1 MVTSLEELRN
11 SNGEKS
17 QNENNIARVTG
28 QKTLAETDPAFIKT
42 SSPIRGG
49 GSRTPVIDGSP
60 KQPSIKVV
68 NAKFDPST
76 AKEFDINTLE
86 KRKPEKSEFEKEI
99 MDDLDKA
106 VAREKESITERIN
119 AITEMQ
125 RKEFEEQ
132 MAAKEEAEYK
142 RVETEEQPTVKSS
155 SGDDDIDWDNLF
167 DDDEQ
172 PEVKPVKR
180 SPITRY
186 TEEDEPESTPVKE
199 EAKPIE
205 VTKPVESPKPVEV
218 VHEVEEDDLDIDED
232 TAVTDTIEEVVEDPK
247 PIASSNEISDDLD
260 KDLAAEIGEEVPDT
274 DSIMK
279 RFAENVKERI
289 TPITKRFNLNDF
301 TVGESPI
308 TRLDIKMMG
317 LSHVSV
323 ADHFLPNAGK
333 IISCSALSGSEL
345 MAMNP
350 ENSNRS
356 RLNTL
361 KDIYSIMYKH
371 VVSEKPKTFDEW
383 LKTTRFNDL
392 EHIYFALYKATFGGS
407 NFMTYECP
415 NKKCQD
421 VFIEDVSFE
430 DMINY
435 ANDETKAKMQAIMSS
450 GDSSITPYEIVRQQI
465 SNNLAIGI
473 RNPSIYNVVIEVSGL
488 SDSFLEKYQDLMD
501 IIVFIDNIYYI
512 DYEHQVLEP
521 VDFMPDKNNIAKTI
535 ARRIKIIADILR
547 SLPSDNYFELRKAV
561 ADAFPSLAGVTY
573 KIPAATCKKC
583 GTQIPERVIG
593 AQELLFMRHQLG
605 AFVVL

>member
-167 DDDEQ
+167 DDDEKTT
-172 PEVKPVKR
+172 EDKPVKH

-186 TEEDEPESTPVKE
+186 VEEDTAQYTVPNMDSEP
-199 EAKPIE
+199 AKIDR
-205 VTKPVESPKPVEV
+205 
-218 VHEVEEDDLDIDED
+218 EVEEDDLDVDED
-232 TAVTDTIEEVVEDPK
+232 TTTNTIEEVVEDPK

-289 TPITKRFNLNDF
+289 APITKRFNLNDF

-435 ANDETKAKMQAIMSS
+435 ADDETKAKMQAIMSS

-512 DYEHQVLEP
+512 DYENQVLEP

-561 ADAFPSLAGVTY
+561 ADTFPSLAGVTY

-583 GTQIPERVIG
+583 GTQIPERVVG

>member
-17 QNENNIARVTG
+17 QNENNITRVTG

-167 DDDEQ
+167 DDDEKRT
-172 PEVKPVKR
+172 EDKPVKH

-186 TEEDEPESTPVKE
+186 VEEDTAQYTIPNMDSEP
-199 EAKPIE
+199 AKIDR
-205 VTKPVESPKPVEV
+205 
-218 VHEVEEDDLDIDED
+218 EVEEDDLDVDED
-232 TAVTDTIEEVVEDPK
+232 ATTNTIEEVVEDPK

-289 TPITKRFNLNDF
+289 APITKRFNLNDF

-435 ANDETKAKMQAIMSS
+435 ADDETKAKMQAIMSS

-521 VDFMPDKNNIAKTI
+521 VDFMPDNNNIAKTI

-583 GTQIPERVIG
+583 GTQIPERVVG

>member
-167 DDDEQ
+167 DDDEKTT
-172 PEVKPVKR
+172 EDKPVKH

-186 TEEDEPESTPVKE
+186 VEEDTAQYTIPNMDSEP
-199 EAKPIE
+199 AKIDR
-205 VTKPVESPKPVEV
+205 
-218 VHEVEEDDLDIDED
+218 EVEEDDLDGDED
-232 TAVTDTIEEVVEDPK
+232 TTTNTIEEVVEDPK

-289 TPITKRFNLNDF
+289 APITKRFNLNDF

-435 ANDETKAKMQAIMSS
+435 ADDETKAKMQAIMSS

-521 VDFMPDKNNIAKTI
+521 VDFMPDNNNIAKTI

-583 GTQIPERVIG
+583 GTQIPERVVG

>member
-167 DDDEQ
+167 DDDEKRT
-172 PEVKPVKR
+172 EDKPVKH

-186 TEEDEPESTPVKE
+186 VEEDTAQYTIPNMDSEP
-199 EAKPIE
+199 AKIDR
-205 VTKPVESPKPVEV
+205 
-218 VHEVEEDDLDIDED
+218 EVEEDDLDVDED
-232 TAVTDTIEEVVEDPK
+232 TTTNTIEEVVEDPK

-289 TPITKRFNLNDF
+289 APITKRFNLNDF

-435 ANDETKAKMQAIMSS
+435 ADDETKAKMQAIMSS
-450 GDSSITPYEIVRQQI
+450 GDSSITPYEIVKQQI

>member
-17 QNENNIARVTG
+17 QNENNITRVTG

-167 DDDEQ
+167 DDDEKRT
-172 PEVKPVKR
+172 EDKPVKH

-186 TEEDEPESTPVKE
+186 VEEDTAQYTIPNMDSEP
-199 EAKPIE
+199 AKIDR
-205 VTKPVESPKPVEV
+205 
-218 VHEVEEDDLDIDED
+218 EVEEDDLDVDED
-232 TAVTDTIEEVVEDPK
+232 TTTNTIEEVVEDPK

-289 TPITKRFNLNDF
+289 APITKRFNLNDF

-308 TRLDIKMMG
+308 TCLDIKMMG

-435 ANDETKAKMQAIMSS
+435 ADDETKAKMQAIMSS
-450 GDSSITPYEIVRQQI
+450 GDSSITPYEIVKQQI

>member
-17 QNENNIARVTG
+17 QNENNITRVTG

-167 DDDEQ
+167 DDDEKTT
-172 PEVKPVKR
+172 EDKPVKH

-186 TEEDEPESTPVKE
+186 VEEDTAQYTIPNMDSEP
-199 EAKPIE
+199 AKNDR
-205 VTKPVESPKPVEV
+205 
-218 VHEVEEDDLDIDED
+218 EVEEDDLDVDED
-232 TAVTDTIEEVVEDPK
+232 TTTNTIEEVVEDPK

-289 TPITKRFNLNDF
+289 APITKRFNLNDF

-435 ANDETKAKMQAIMSS
+435 ADDEIKTKMQAIMSS

-583 GTQIPERVIG
+583 GTQIPERVVG

>member
-17 QNENNIARVTG
+17 QNENNITRVTG

-142 RVETEEQPTVKSS
+142 REETEDNQSLKVSVKEE
-155 SGDDDIDWDNLF
+155 DIDWDNLF
-167 DDDEQ
+167 DDE
-172 PEVKPVKR
+172 EKETEIKAAEKR

-186 TEEDEPESTPVKE
+186 VEEDTAQYTAPNSNLEP
-199 EAKPIE
+199 AKIDR
-205 VTKPVESPKPVEV
+205 
-218 VHEVEEDDLDIDED
+218 EVEEDNLDIDED
-232 TAVTDTIEEVVEDPK
+232 TTVTDTIEEVVEDPK

-435 ANDETKAKMQAIMSS
+435 ADDEIKTKMQAIMSS

-535 ARRIKIIADILR
+535 ARRIKIIADILH

>member
-167 DDDEQ
+167 DDDEKTT
-172 PEVKPVKR
+172 EDKPVKH

-186 TEEDEPESTPVKE
+186 VEEDTAQYTIPNMDSEP
-199 EAKPIE
+199 AKID
-205 VTKPVESPKPVEV
+205 S
-218 VHEVEEDDLDIDED
+218 EVEEDDLDGDED
-232 TAVTDTIEEVVEDPK
+232 TTTNTIEEVVEDPK

-289 TPITKRFNLNDF
+289 APITKRFNLNDF

-435 ANDETKAKMQAIMSS
+435 ADDETKAKMQAIMSS

-521 VDFMPDKNNIAKTI
+521 VDFMPDNNNIAKTI

-583 GTQIPERVIG
+583 GTQIPERVVG

>member
-167 DDDEQ
+167 DDDEKTT
-172 PEVKPVKR
+172 EDKPVKH

-186 TEEDEPESTPVKE
+186 VEEDTAQYTIPNMDSEP
-199 EAKPIE
+199 AKIDR
-205 VTKPVESPKPVEV
+205 
-218 VHEVEEDDLDIDED
+218 EVEEDDLDVDED
-232 TAVTDTIEEVVEDPK
+232 TTTNTIEEVVEDPK

-289 TPITKRFNLNDF
+289 APITKRFNLNDF

-435 ANDETKAKMQAIMSS
+435 ADDETKAKMQAIMSS

>member
-125 RKEFEEQ
+125 RKEFDEQ

-167 DDDEQ
+167 DDDEKRT
-172 PEVKPVKR
+172 EDKPVKH

-186 TEEDEPESTPVKE
+186 VEEDTAQYTIPNMDSEP
-199 EAKPIE
+199 AKIDR
-205 VTKPVESPKPVEV
+205 
-218 VHEVEEDDLDIDED
+218 EVEEDDLDVDED
-232 TAVTDTIEEVVEDPK
+232 TTTNTIEEVVEDPK

-289 TPITKRFNLNDF
+289 APITKRFNLNDF

-435 ANDETKAKMQAIMSS
+435 ADDETKAKMQAIMSS

-512 DYEHQVLEP
+512 NYEHQVLEP

>member
-167 DDDEQ
+167 DDDEKRT
-172 PEVKPVKR
+172 EDKPVKH

-186 TEEDEPESTPVKE
+186 VEEDTAQYTIPNMDSEP
-199 EAKPIE
+199 AKIDR
-205 VTKPVESPKPVEV
+205 
-218 VHEVEEDDLDIDED
+218 EVEEDDLDVDED
-232 TAVTDTIEEVVEDPK
+232 TTTNTIEEVVEDPK

-435 ANDETKAKMQAIMSS
+435 ADDETKAKMQAIMSS

-521 VDFMPDKNNIAKTI
+521 VDFMPDKNNIAS
-535 ARRIKIIADILR
+535 RIKIIADILR

-583 GTQIPERVIG
+583 GTQIPERVVG

>member
-167 DDDEQ
+167 DDDEKTT
-172 PEVKPVKR
+172 EDKPVKH

-186 TEEDEPESTPVKE
+186 VEDTAQYTIPNMDSEP
-199 EAKPIE
+199 AKID
-205 VTKPVESPKPVEV
+205 S
-218 VHEVEEDDLDIDED
+218 EVEEDDLDGDED
-232 TAVTDTIEEVVEDPK
+232 TTTNTIEEVVEDPK

-289 TPITKRFNLNDF
+289 APITKRFNLNDF

-308 TRLDIKMMG
+308 TCLDIKMMG

-435 ANDETKAKMQAIMSS
+435 ADDETKAKMQAIMSS

-521 VDFMPDKNNIAKTI
+521 VDFMPDNNNIAKTI

-583 GTQIPERVIG
+583 GTQIPERVVG

>member
-167 DDDEQ
+167 DDDEKTT
-172 PEVKPVKR
+172 EDKPVKH

-186 TEEDEPESTPVKE
+186 VEEDTAQYTIPNMDSEP
-199 EAKPIE
+199 AKIDR
-205 VTKPVESPKPVEV
+205 
-218 VHEVEEDDLDIDED
+218 EVEEDDLDVDED
-232 TAVTDTIEEVVEDPK
+232 TTTNTIEEVVEDPK

-289 TPITKRFNLNDF
+289 APITKRFNLNDF

-308 TRLDIKMMG
+308 TCLDIKMMG

-435 ANDETKAKMQAIMSS
+435 ADDETKAKMQAIMSS

-583 GTQIPERVIG
+583 GTQIPERVVG

>member
-167 DDDEQ
+167 DDDEKTT
-172 PEVKPVKR
+172 EDKPVKH

-186 TEEDEPESTPVKE
+186 VEEDTAQYTIPNMDSEP
-199 EAKPIE
+199 AKID
-205 VTKPVESPKPVEV
+205 S
-218 VHEVEEDDLDIDED
+218 EVEEDDLDGDED
-232 TAVTDTIEEVVEDPK
+232 TTTNTIEEVVEDPK
-247 PIASSNEISDDLD
+247 LIASSNEISDDLD

-289 TPITKRFNLNDF
+289 APITKRFNLNDF

-308 TRLDIKMMG
+308 TCLDIKMMG

-435 ANDETKAKMQAIMSS
+435 ADDETKAKMQAIMSS

-521 VDFMPDKNNIAKTI
+521 VDFMPDNNNIAKTI

-583 GTQIPERVIG
+583 GTQIPERVVG

>member
-167 DDDEQ
+167 DDDEKRT
-172 PEVKPVKR
+172 EDKPVKH

-186 TEEDEPESTPVKE
+186 VEEDTAQYTIPNMDSEP
-199 EAKPIE
+199 AKIDR
-205 VTKPVESPKPVEV
+205 
-218 VHEVEEDDLDIDED
+218 EVEEDDLDGDED
-232 TAVTDTIEEVVEDPK
+232 TTTNTIEEVVEDPK

-289 TPITKRFNLNDF
+289 APITKRFNLNDF

-435 ANDETKAKMQAIMSS
+435 ADDETKAKMQAIMSS

-521 VDFMPDKNNIAKTI
+521 VDFMPDNNNIAKTI

-583 GTQIPERVIG
+583 GTQIPERVVG

>member
-155 SGDDDIDWDNLF
+155 SGDDGIDWDNLF
-167 DDDEQ
+167 DDGEKRTED
-172 PEVKPVKR
+172 KPVKH

-186 TEEDEPESTPVKE
+186 VEEDTAQYTIPNMDSEP
-199 EAKPIE
+199 AKIDR
-205 VTKPVESPKPVEV
+205 
-218 VHEVEEDDLDIDED
+218 EVEEDDLDGDED
-232 TAVTDTIEEVVEDPK
+232 TTTNTIEEVVEDPK

-289 TPITKRFNLNDF
+289 APITKRFNLNDF

-308 TRLDIKMMG
+308 TCLDIKMMG

-435 ANDETKAKMQAIMSS
+435 ADDETKAKMQAIMSS

-521 VDFMPDKNNIAKTI
+521 VDFMPDNNNIAKTI

-583 GTQIPERVIG
+583 GTQIPERVVG

>member
-167 DDDEQ
+167 DDDEKTT
-172 PEVKPVKR
+172 EDKPVKH

-186 TEEDEPESTPVKE
+186 VEDTAQYTIPNMDSEP
-199 EAKPIE
+199 AKID
-205 VTKPVESPKPVEV
+205 S
-218 VHEVEEDDLDIDED
+218 EVEEDDLDGDED
-232 TAVTDTIEEVVEDPK
+232 TTTNTIEEVVEDPK
-247 PIASSNEISDDLD
+247 PIASSNEISD
-260 KDLAAEIGEEVPDT
+260 DLAAEIGEEVPDT

-289 TPITKRFNLNDF
+289 APITKRFNLNDF

-308 TRLDIKMMG
+308 TCLDIKMMG

-371 VVSEKPKTFDEW
+371 VVSEKRKTFDEW

-435 ANDETKAKMQAIMSS
+435 ADDETKAKMQAIMSS

-521 VDFMPDKNNIAKTI
+521 VDFMPDNNNIAKTI

-583 GTQIPERVIG
+583 GTQIPERVVG

>member
-17 QNENNIARVTG
+17 QNENNITRVTG

-167 DDDEQ
+167 DDDEKRT
-172 PEVKPVKR
+172 EDKPVKH

-186 TEEDEPESTPVKE
+186 VEEDTAQYTIPNMDSEP
-199 EAKPIE
+199 AKIDR
-205 VTKPVESPKPVEV
+205 
-218 VHEVEEDDLDIDED
+218 EVEEDDLDVDED
-232 TAVTDTIEEVVEDPK
+232 TTTNTIEEVVEDPK

-289 TPITKRFNLNDF
+289 APITKRFNLNDF

-308 TRLDIKMMG
+308 TCLDIKMMG

-435 ANDETKAKMQAIMSS
+435 ADDETKAKMQAIMSS

-521 VDFMPDKNNIAKTI
+521 VDFMPDNNNIAKTI

-583 GTQIPERVIG
+583 GTQIPERVVG

>member
-167 DDDEQ
+167 DDDEKRT
-172 PEVKPVKR
+172 EDKPVKH

-186 TEEDEPESTPVKE
+186 VEEDTAQYTIPNMDSEP
-199 EAKPIE
+199 AKID
-205 VTKPVESPKPVEV
+205 S
-218 VHEVEEDDLDIDED
+218 EVEEDDLDGDED
-232 TAVTDTIEEVVEDPK
+232 TTTNTIEEVVEDPK

-289 TPITKRFNLNDF
+289 APITKRFNLNDF

-308 TRLDIKMMG
+308 TCLDIKMMG

-435 ANDETKAKMQAIMSS
+435 ADDGTKAKMQAIMSS

-521 VDFMPDKNNIAKTI
+521 VDFMPDNNNIAKTI

-583 GTQIPERVIG
+583 GTQIPERVVG

>member
-17 QNENNIARVTG
+17 QNENNITRVTG

-167 DDDEQ
+167 DDDEKRT
-172 PEVKPVKR
+172 EDKPVKH

-186 TEEDEPESTPVKE
+186 VEEDTAQYTIPNMDSEP
-199 EAKPIE
+199 AKID
-205 VTKPVESPKPVEV
+205 S
-218 VHEVEEDDLDIDED
+218 EVEEDDLDGDED
-232 TAVTDTIEEVVEDPK
+232 TTTNTIEEVVEDPK

-289 TPITKRFNLNDF
+289 APITKRFNLNDF

-435 ANDETKAKMQAIMSS
+435 ADDETKAKMQAIMSS

-521 VDFMPDKNNIAKTI
+521 VDFMPDNNNIAKTI

-583 GTQIPERVIG
+583 GTQIPERVVG

>member
-167 DDDEQ
+167 DDDEKTT
-172 PEVKPVKR
+172 EDKPVKH

-186 TEEDEPESTPVKE
+186 VEEDTAQYTIPNMDSEP
-199 EAKPIE
+199 AKID
-205 VTKPVESPKPVEV
+205 S
-218 VHEVEEDDLDIDED
+218 EVEEDDLDGDED
-232 TAVTDTIEEVVEDPK
+232 TTTNTIEEVVEDPK

-289 TPITKRFNLNDF
+289 APITKRFNLNDF

-308 TRLDIKMMG
+308 TCLDIKMMG

-435 ANDETKAKMQAIMSS
+435 ADDETKAKMQAIMSS

-521 VDFMPDKNNIAKTI
+521 VDFMPDNNNIAKTI

-583 GTQIPERVIG
+583 GTQIPERVVG

>member
-1 MVTSLEELRN
+1 M
-11 SNGEKS
+11 
-17 QNENNIARVTG
+17 
-28 QKTLAETDPAFIKT
+28 
-42 SSPIRGG
+42 
-49 GSRTPVIDGSP
+49 
-60 KQPSIKVV
+60 

-167 DDDEQ
+167 DDDEKRT
-172 PEVKPVKR
+172 EDKPVKH

-186 TEEDEPESTPVKE
+186 VEEDTAQYTIPNMDSEP
-199 EAKPIE
+199 AKIDR
-205 VTKPVESPKPVEV
+205 
-218 VHEVEEDDLDIDED
+218 EVEEDDLDGDED
-232 TAVTDTIEEVVEDPK
+232 TTTNTIEEVVEDPK

-289 TPITKRFNLNDF
+289 APITKRFNLNDF

-435 ANDETKAKMQAIMSS
+435 ADDETKAKMQAIMSS

-512 DYEHQVLEP
+512 NYEHQVLEP

>member
-167 DDDEQ
+167 DDDEKTT
-172 PEVKPVKR
+172 EVKPVKH

-186 TEEDEPESTPVKE
+186 VEEDTAQYTVPNMDSEP
-199 EAKPIE
+199 AKIDR
-205 VTKPVESPKPVEV
+205 
-218 VHEVEEDDLDIDED
+218 EVEEDDLDVDED
-232 TAVTDTIEEVVEDPK
+232 TTTNTIEEVVEDPK

-289 TPITKRFNLNDF
+289 APITKRFNLNDF

-435 ANDETKAKMQAIMSS
+435 ADDEIKAKMQAIMSS

-521 VDFMPDKNNIAKTI
+521 VDFMPDNNNIAKTI

-583 GTQIPERVIG
+583 GTQIPERVVG

>member
-167 DDDEQ
+167 DDDEKTT
-172 PEVKPVKR
+172 EDKPVKH

-186 TEEDEPESTPVKE
+186 VEEDTAQYTIPNMDSEP
-199 EAKPIE
+199 AKIDR
-205 VTKPVESPKPVEV
+205 
-218 VHEVEEDDLDIDED
+218 EVEEDDLDVDED
-232 TAVTDTIEEVVEDPK
+232 TTTNTIEEVVEDPK

-289 TPITKRFNLNDF
+289 APITKRFNLNDF

-435 ANDETKAKMQAIMSS
+435 ADDEIKTKMQAIMSS

>member
-17 QNENNIARVTG
+17 QNENNITRVTG

-167 DDDEQ
+167 DDDEKTT
-172 PEVKPVKR
+172 EDKPVKH

-186 TEEDEPESTPVKE
+186 VEEDTAQYTIPNMDSEP
-199 EAKPIE
+199 AKID
-205 VTKPVESPKPVEV
+205 S
-218 VHEVEEDDLDIDED
+218 EVEEDDLDGDED
-232 TAVTDTIEEVVEDPK
+232 TTTNTIEEVVEDPK

-289 TPITKRFNLNDF
+289 APITKRFNLNDF

-435 ANDETKAKMQAIMSS
+435 ADDETKAKMQAIMSS

>member
-167 DDDEQ
+167 DDDEKRT
-172 PEVKPVKR
+172 EDKPVKH

-186 TEEDEPESTPVKE
+186 VEEDTAQYTIPNMDSEP
-199 EAKPIE
+199 AKID
-205 VTKPVESPKPVEV
+205 S
-218 VHEVEEDDLDIDED
+218 EVEEDDLDGDED
-232 TAVTDTIEEVVEDPK
+232 TTTNTIEEVVEDPK

-289 TPITKRFNLNDF
+289 APITKRFNLNDF

-435 ANDETKAKMQAIMSS
+435 ADDETKAKMQAIMSS

-583 GTQIPERVIG
+583 GTQIPERVVG

>member
-167 DDDEQ
+167 DDDEKTT
-172 PEVKPVKR
+172 EDKPVKH

-186 TEEDEPESTPVKE
+186 VEEDTAQYTIPNMDSEP
-199 EAKPIE
+199 AKIDR
-205 VTKPVESPKPVEV
+205 
-218 VHEVEEDDLDIDED
+218 EVEEDDLDVDED
-232 TAVTDTIEEVVEDPK
+232 TTTNTIEEVVEDPK

-289 TPITKRFNLNDF
+289 APITKRFNLNDF

-435 ANDETKAKMQAIMSS
+435 ADDEIKTKMQAIMSS

-521 VDFMPDKNNIAKTI
+521 VDFMPDNNNIAKTI

-583 GTQIPERVIG
+583 GTQIPERVVG